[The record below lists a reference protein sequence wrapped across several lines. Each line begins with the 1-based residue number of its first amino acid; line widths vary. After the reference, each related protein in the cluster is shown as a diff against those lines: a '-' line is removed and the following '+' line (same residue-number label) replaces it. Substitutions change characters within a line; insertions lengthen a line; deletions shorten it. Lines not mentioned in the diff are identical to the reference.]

1 MDDTQSTGQPPLA
14 PVPVPDA
21 AGSTSA
27 ADPLEST
34 ERPPSGPDAGSPSA
48 ADTSATVTSKR
59 RRGSQSTSKTKS
71 SPEERALKKKER
83 ALKQKQ
89 HDREFLIKYMA
100 FMNRYQDYIDA
111 KEELVRNYRGLGCSW
126 TPDPKKE

>member
-21 AGSTSA
+21 DSSNT
-27 ADPLEST
+27 
-34 ERPPSGPDAGSPSA
+34 
-48 ADTSATVTSKR
+48 ADTSADLSSADTHRTPRETVTSKR
-59 RRGSQSTSKTKS
+59 RRGSRITNTKS
-71 SPEERALKKKER
+71 SPKARVTKKQQLSKER
-83 ALKQKQ
+83 ALTQKQ

-111 KEELVRNYRGLGCSW
+111 KEELVKNYREAGGTL
-126 TPDPKKE
+126 